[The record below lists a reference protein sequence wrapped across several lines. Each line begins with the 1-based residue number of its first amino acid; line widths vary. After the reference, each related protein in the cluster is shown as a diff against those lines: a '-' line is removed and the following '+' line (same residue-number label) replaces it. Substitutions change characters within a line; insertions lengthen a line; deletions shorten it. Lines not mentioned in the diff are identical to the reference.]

1 MTQIPA
7 KNYTQKTRQLIKI
20 YKSFFVATAGYGA
33 LVLNLCYHIPFRI
46 YRILIYA
53 RFSKRDFMNKL
64 YWLNDDD
71 LWFPEPSSA
80 LEEPNGLV
88 AVGGDLSPE
97 RILAAY
103 RLGIFP
109 WFNPGDPILWWS
121 PNPRTV
127 VFPHQL
133 HISKSLRKTLRK
145 GCYKVTFDNCFEAVM
160 RACAAPR
167 VYADG
172 TWISDEVIAG
182 YCELHRRGFAHSVEV
197 WQGDSLVGG
206 LYGIAL
212 GQLFFGES
220 MFSRAT
226 DASKVGFAHLVRQL
240 TRWDFKAIDCQ
251 VANDHLFSLGAVE
264 IPREDFQQLLINFA
278 NEPAVYSLPWS
289 TLTLAPW
296 A

>member
-1 MTQIPA
+1 
-7 KNYTQKTRQLIKI
+7 
-20 YKSFFVATAGYGA
+20 
-33 LVLNLCYHIPFRI
+33 
-46 YRILIYA
+46 
-53 RFSKRDFMNKL
+53 MNKL
-64 YWLNDDD
+64 YWLDDNDH
-71 LWFPEPSSA
+71 WFPDPTTA
-80 LEEPNGLV
+80 LEDPNGLV

-103 RLGIFP
+103 KKGIFP

-127 VFPHQL
+127 VYPDKL

-145 GCYKVTFDNCFEAVM
+145 AGYKVTFDNCFEAVM

-167 VYADG
+167 SYADG
-172 TWISDEVIAG
+172 TWITDEIIAG
-182 YCELHRRGFAHSVEV
+182 YCALHRRGFAHSVEV
-197 WQGDSLVGG
+197 WQEGILVGG

-212 GQLFFGES
+212 GRVFFGES
-220 MFSRAT
+220 MFSHAT
-226 DASKVGFAHLVRQL
+226 DSSKVGFANLVRQL
-240 TRWDFKAIDCQ
+240 QAWNFQVIDCQ
-251 VANDHLFSLGAVE
+251 VANEHLFTLGATE

-289 TLTLAPW
+289 TLTIEPW